1 MHFPTVLWPVGLW
14 PAFVMLFVT
23 ISPIDGAAIFST
35 LTNDQ
40 TRAERART
48 ALRTVV
54 IAGAMLLVFAFGGSA
69 LLSVL
74 NVSLPAFQV
83 AGGILLFTQALSL
96 MFASPGMSSIDEH
109 EKAEAAQGRDLAVF
123 PLAFPLFAGPGSF
136 SATVLLMGR
145 ATTWLERFEIV
156 AVVIVCLLIT
166 YIAMRLA
173 DPLMRLLGRT
183 GSDVIG
189 RISGVLLAALAVQF
203 VFDGIRSSGLL
214 G

>member
-1 MHFPTVLWPVGLW
+1 MHFPAILWPVGLW

-23 ISPIDGAAIFST
+23 ISPIDGAAIFAG
-35 LTNDQ
+35 LTSDM
-40 TRAERART
+40 AKAARRKI
-48 ALRTVV
+48 ALRCVL
-54 IAGAMLLVFAFGGSA
+54 IAGAMLLIFAFGGSA

-74 NVSLPAFQV
+74 NVSMPAFQV

-96 MFASPGMSSIDEH
+96 IFANPGMSSIDER
-109 EKAEAAQGRDLAVF
+109 EKAEAGQGRDLAVF

-145 ATTWLERFEIV
+145 AATWIERLEIV
-156 AVVIVCLLIT
+156 AILAVILLIT
-166 YIAMRLA
+166 YLALRLS

-183 GSDVIG
+183 GSDVVG

-203 VFDGIRSSGLL
+203 VFDGLRASGLL

>member
-1 MHFPTVLWPVGLW
+1 MQFPTVLWSVGLW

-35 LTNDQ
+35 LTSDLSKK
-40 TRAERART
+40 ERART

-54 IAGAMLLVFAFGGSA
+54 IAGAMLLIFAFGGSA
-69 LLSVL
+69 LLGVL
-74 NVSLPAFQV
+74 NVSMPAFQV

-96 MFASPGMSSIDEH
+96 MFANPGMSSINEH
-109 EKAEAAQGRDLAVF
+109 EQAEAAQRRDLAVF

-145 ATTWLERFEIV
+145 ATTWVERFEIV

-166 YIAMRLA
+166 YLAMRLS

>member
-1 MHFPTVLWPVGLW
+1 MHFPTELWPVGLW

-35 LTNDQ
+35 LTADQ
-40 TRAERART
+40 SKKERART
-48 ALRTVV
+48 ALRTVL
-54 IAGAMLLVFAFGGSA
+54 IAGAMLLIFAFGGSA
-69 LLSVL
+69 LLGVL

-96 MFASPGMSSIDEH
+96 MFASPGMSSINEH
-109 EKAEAAQGRDLAVF
+109 EQAEIAERRDLAVF

-145 ATTWLERFEIV
+145 AMTWVERLQI
-156 AVVIVCLLIT
+156 AAIVIVCLAIT
-166 YIAMRLA
+166 YICMRLS

-183 GSDVIG
+183 GSDVVG

>member
-40 TRAERART
+40 TRPERART
-48 ALRTVV
+48 ALRTVL

-96 MFASPGMSSIDEH
+96 MFASPGMSSINEH
-109 EKAEAAQGRDLAVF
+109 EQAEAAERRDLAVF

-145 ATTWLERFEIV
+145 ASTWIERFEIV
-156 AVVIVCLLIT
+156 GVVIACLVIT

>member
-1 MHFPTVLWPVGLW
+1 MHFPAVLWPVGLW
-14 PAFVMLFVT
+14 PAFVTLFVT
-23 ISPIDGAAIFST
+23 LGPIDGAAIFST
-35 LTNDQ
+35 LTADM
-40 TRAERART
+40 TKKERART
-48 ALRTVV
+48 ALRTVI
-54 IAGAMLLVFAFGGSA
+54 IAGAMLMIFAFGGSA
-69 LLSVL
+69 LLGVL

-96 MFASPGMSSIDEH
+96 MFSNPGMSSIDEH
-109 EKAEAAQGRDLAVF
+109 EQAEAAQRRDLAVF

-145 ATTWLERFEIV
+145 AATWVERAEIV
-156 AVVIVCLLIT
+156 AVLIVCLLIT
-166 YIAMRLA
+166 YFCMRLS

-183 GSDVIG
+183 GSDVVG

-203 VFDGIRSSGLL
+203 VFDGIHSSGLL

>member
-1 MHFPTVLWPVGLW
+1 MHFPTELWPVGLW

-35 LTNDQ
+35 LTADQ
-40 TRAERART
+40 SKKERART
-48 ALRTVV
+48 ALRTVL
-54 IAGAMLLVFAFGGSA
+54 IAGAMLLIFAFGGSA
-69 LLSVL
+69 LLGVL

-96 MFASPGMSSIDEH
+96 MFASPGMSSINEH
-109 EKAEAAQGRDLAVF
+109 EQAEVAERRDLAVF

-145 ATTWLERFEIV
+145 AMTWVERLQIA

-166 YIAMRLA
+166 YVCMRLS

-183 GSDVIG
+183 GSDVVG

>member
-1 MHFPTVLWPVGLW
+1 MHFPAELWPVGLW

-23 ISPIDGAAIFST
+23 ISPIDGAAIFSG
-35 LTNDQ
+35 LTADQ
-40 TRAERART
+40 SKKERART
-48 ALRTVV
+48 ALRTVL
-54 IAGAMLLVFAFGGSA
+54 IAGVMLLVFTFGGSA
-69 LLSVL
+69 LLGAL
-74 NVSLPAFQV
+74 AVSMPAFQV

-96 MFASPGMSSIDEH
+96 MFANPGMSSITEH
-109 EKAEAAQGRDLAVF
+109 EQAEAASKRDLAVF

-145 ATTWLERFEIV
+145 ATNWFYRLQIV
-156 AVVIVCLLIT
+156 AIVVVILGLT
-166 YIAMRLA
+166 YLALRLS

-183 GSDVIG
+183 GSDVVG

-203 VFDGIRSSGLL
+203 VFDGVRASGLL

>member
-1 MHFPTVLWPVGLW
+1 MHFPAELWPVGLW

-35 LTNDQ
+35 LTTDQ
-40 TRAERART
+40 SKKERSRT
-48 ALRTVV
+48 ALRTVL
-54 IAGAMLLVFAFGGSA
+54 IAGAMLLIFAFGGSA

-74 NVSLPAFQV
+74 NVSMPAFQV
-83 AGGILLFTQALSL
+83 AGGILLFTQSLSL
-96 MFASPGMSSIDEH
+96 MFATPGMSSISEH
-109 EKAEAAQGRDLAVF
+109 EQAEATERRDLAVF

-145 ATTWLERFEIV
+145 AQTWLERFEIV
-156 AVVIVCLLIT
+156 AVVLAILAIT
-166 YIAMRLA
+166 YLALRLSA
-173 DPLMRLLGRT
+173 PLMRLLGRT
-183 GSDVIG
+183 GSDVVG

-203 VFDGIRSSGLL
+203 VFDGIHSSGIL

>member
-1 MHFPTVLWPVGLW
+1 MHFPAELWPVGLW

-35 LTNDQ
+35 LTTDQ
-40 TRAERART
+40 SKKERART

-54 IAGAMLLVFAFGGSA
+54 IAGAMLLIFAFGGSA
-69 LLSVL
+69 LLGLL

-96 MFASPGMSSIDEH
+96 MFASPGMSSINEH
-109 EKAEAAQGRDLAVF
+109 EQAEVAGRRDLAVF

-145 ATTWLERFEIV
+145 ATTWLERIEIV
-156 AVVIVCLLIT
+156 AVVLVILAIT
-166 YIAMRLA
+166 YLALRLSG
-173 DPLMRLLGRT
+173 PLMRLLGRT
-183 GSDVIG
+183 GADVVG

-203 VFDGIRSSGLL
+203 VFDGIRASGIL